1 MRVLIFVAALALAGA
16 AWMGVT
22 PAQAADEFPGA
33 GFWRVWGDGQAE
45 VAAYD
50 LVIPRYGEPRRGTAV
65 SIMVSEPFSA
75 SARVK
80 ADDGKHPAA
89 DVFPV
94 MKLNLIK
101 DFQTGVYDYN
111 DMLSSFLALK
121 AVNGRA
127 PGTLTKAVY
136 SRQEWCGSTFNLAL
150 FDQAKIRATMHSY
163 FDGEGDQQKE
173 IRNDLR
179 GIPDDQ
185 LIFWA
190 RGMAEPW
197 TKPGDIVALPYLTS
211 TEHAKDT
218 LVWRQAQFKRSKV
231 LRKIPVG
238 QEQIEAE
245 VFTVQV
251 VDGVKKDFVIE
262 RSGARRLLRW
272 EFSTGEKGTLIKSA
286 RMKYWDLKK
295 KGGEEA
301 LKQLGLIP
309 RSPRSM

>member
-1 MRVLIFVAALALAGA
+1 MKGLILLTAAAVGA
-16 AWMGVT
+16 FWWST
-22 PAQAADEFPGA
+22 TKPAHAADEFPGA
-33 GFWRVWGDGQAE
+33 GFWQVWGDGQAE

-50 LVIPRYGEPRRGTAV
+50 LAMPRYGEIRRGTAV
-65 SIMVSEPFSA
+65 SIMVTEPFSN

-80 ADDGKHPAA
+80 ADDGKHPAS

-127 PGTLTKAVY
+127 PGSLTKAVY
-136 SRQEWCGSTFNLAL
+136 SRQEWCGSTFNVAL
-150 FDQAKIRATMHSY
+150 FDQARIRATLHSY

-197 TKPGDIVALPYLTS
+197 TKPGDIVSLPYLTS

-251 VDGVKKDFVIE
+251 VDGIKKDFVIE
-262 RSGARRLLRW
+262 RTGARRLLRW

-301 LKQLGLIP
+301 LRQIGIIP
-309 RSPRSM
+309 RPPRTM

>member
-1 MRVLIFVAALALAGA
+1 MLAAGA
-16 AWMGVT
+16 AYWWPQRTV
-22 PAQAADEFPGA
+22 QAADEFPGA
-33 GFWRVWGDGQAE
+33 GFWAVWGDGQAE
-45 VAAYD
+45 LAAYD
-50 LVIPRYGEPRRGTAV
+50 LVMPRYSEMKRGTAV

-75 SARVK
+75 SMRVK
-80 ADDGKHPAA
+80 ADPGKHPAS

-94 MKLNLIK
+94 MKLNLVK

-111 DMLSSFLALK
+111 DMLSAFLALK

-127 PGTLTKAVY
+127 PGTLTKTVY

-150 FDQAKIRATMHSY
+150 FDAAKIRATMHSY

-179 GIPDDQ
+179 GVPDDQ

-197 TKPGDIVALPYLTS
+197 VKPGDIVALPYLTS
-211 TEHAKDT
+211 AEHSKET
-218 LVWRQAQFKRSKV
+218 LVWKQAQFKRSKV

-238 QEQIEAE
+238 QEQIDAE

-251 VDGVKKDFVIE
+251 VDGGKKEYTVE
-262 RSGARRLLRW
+262 KYGARRLLRW
-272 EFSTGEKGTLIKSA
+272 EFSNGERGTMIKSA
-286 RMKYWDLKK
+286 RMKYWDLKQ

-309 RSPRSM
+309 RPPRTM

>member
-1 MRVLIFVAALALAGA
+1 MRKLCFLLAVALAAVSYWPAPAVEA
-16 AWMGVT
+16 AN
-22 PAQAADEFPGA
+22 DFPGA
-33 GFWRVWGDGQAE
+33 GFWNVWGDGHAE
-45 VAAYD
+45 LAAYD
-50 LVIPRYGEPRRGTAV
+50 LTMPRYGEMKRGTAV

-80 ADDGKHPAA
+80 ADPGKHPAS
-89 DVFPV
+89 DEFPV
-94 MKLNLIK
+94 MKLNLVK
-101 DFQTGVYDYN
+101 DFQTGIYDYN

-150 FDQAKIRATMHSY
+150 FDAGKIRATMHSY

-179 GIPDDQ
+179 GVPDDQ

-211 TEHAKDT
+211 AEHSKET
-218 LVWRQAQFKRSKV
+218 LVWKQAQFKRSKV
-231 LRKIPVG
+231 LRKIQVG

-245 VFTVQV
+245 VFTVQI
-251 VDGVKKDFVIE
+251 VDGGKKEFIVE
-262 RSGARRLLRW
+262 KHGARRLLRW
-272 EFSTGEKGTLIKSA
+272 EFSSGEKGTLIKSA
-286 RMKYWDLKK
+286 RLKYWDLKQ

-301 LKQLGLIP
+301 LKQLGLIQRPP
-309 RSPRSM
+309 RTM

>member
-1 MRVLIFVAALALAGA
+1 MRKLVLLAALLSA
-16 AWMGVT
+16 AYWWLPVN
-22 PAQAADEFPGA
+22 AVQAAADFPGA
-33 GFWRVWGDGQAE
+33 GFWAIWGDGKAE
-45 VAAYD
+45 LAAYD
-50 LVIPRYGEPRRGTAV
+50 LAMPRYGEMKRGTAV

-80 ADDGKHPAA
+80 ADPGKHPDK

-94 MKLNLIK
+94 MKLNLVK
-101 DFQTGVYDYN
+101 DFQTGLYDYN

-150 FDQAKIRATMHSY
+150 FDAFKIRATLHSY

-211 TEHAKDT
+211 AEHSKET
-218 LVWRQAQFKRSKV
+218 LVWKQAQFKRSKV

-251 VDGVKKDFVIE
+251 IDGVKKEFTVE
-262 RSGARRLLRW
+262 KFGARRLLRW
-272 EFSTGEKGTLIKSA
+272 EFSNGERGTLIKSA
-286 RMKYWDLKK
+286 RLKYWDLKT

-309 RSPRSM
+309 RPPRTM

>member
-1 MRVLIFVAALALAGA
+1 MRILVLLAAAALGA
-16 AWMGVT
+16 AYWSSRTV
-22 PAQAADEFPGA
+22 QAADDFPGA
-33 GFWRVWGDGQAE
+33 GFWQVWGDGQAE
-45 VAAYD
+45 LAAYD
-50 LVIPRYGEPRRGTAV
+50 LTMPRYGEMKRGTAV
-65 SIMVSEPFSA
+65 SIMVSEPFSS

-80 ADDGKHPAA
+80 ADPGKHPAS

-94 MKLNLIK
+94 MKLNLVK

-111 DMLSSFLALK
+111 DMLSAFLALK

-150 FDQAKIRATMHSY
+150 FDANKSRATMHSY

-179 GIPDDQ
+179 GVPDDQ

-197 TKPGDIVALPYLTS
+197 VNPGEIVALPYLTS
-211 TEHAKDT
+211 AEHSKET

-231 LRKIPVG
+231 LRKIQVG
-238 QEQIEAE
+238 QEQIDAE
-245 VFTVQV
+245 VFTVQI
-251 VDGVKKDFVIE
+251 VDGGKKEYTVE
-262 RSGARRLLRW
+262 KHGARRLLRW
-272 EFSTGEKGTLIKSA
+272 EFTTGEKGSLIKSA
-286 RMKYWDLKK
+286 RMKYWDLKQ

-301 LKQLGLIP
+301 LKQLGLLTRPP
-309 RSPRSM
+309 RTM